1 MDQLKPIIDTAIANP
16 IASGLAVVIALMVI
30 YWVFGGI
37 VGRIFRVRNM
47 AAHMLSFLI
56 VAGLAVAVLA
66 KAGQEMVVAEGPLA
80 EETLVVVPR
89 GAGLNETSELLAEA
103 GAIGDPMLFRLAAAY
118 RGDARRLKFGE
129 YRLEP
134 GISIEGILA
143 KLTVGETVSYRVT
156 IAEGLTSWEAVQ
168 ILNEVEVLTGEI
180 AEVPEEGSLA
190 PNTYFVARGD
200 SRTEVLRRMQVA
212 QQQILDQAWG
222 NRQAALPLAGPNEV
236 LILASIVEKETGVDG
251 ERGQVASVFVN
262 RLNRGMPLQS
272 DPTVIYGITK
282 GQGGLGRGLRRSEL
296 DRRTDW
302 NTYRI
307 PGLPITPIANPGREA
322 IEAVVNPEQTP
333 FLYFVADGT
342 GGHAFSRTL
351 EEHNRNVAVWR
362 RIERERREA
371 ASGQ

>member
-1 MDQLKPIIDTAIANP
+1 
-16 IASGLAVVIALMVI
+16 
-30 YWVFGGI
+30 
-37 VGRIFRVRNM
+37 
-47 AAHMLSFLI
+47 
-56 VAGLAVAVLA
+56 
-66 KAGQEMVVAEGPLA
+66 
-80 EETLVVVPR
+80 
-89 GAGLNETSELLAEA
+89 
-103 GAIGDPMLFRLAAAY
+103 
-118 RGDARRLKFGE
+118 
-129 YRLEP
+129 
-134 GISIEGILA
+134 
-143 KLTVGETVSYRVT
+143 
-156 IAEGLTSWEAVQ
+156 
-168 ILNEVEVLTGEI
+168 
-180 AEVPEEGSLA
+180 EEGSLA
-190 PNTYFVARGD
+190 PETYFVARGD